1 MSARAS
7 AERLA
12 RVMASDITIYNE
24 EAIKRG
30 IQNDTLFDEVAND
43 LRDAE
48 RNWRE
53 RVDEEFKD
61 DMSLFRRA
69 FVDNVFAGAG
79 NIESDIF

>member
-24 EAIKRG
+24 EPIKRG
-30 IQNDTLFDEVAND
+30 IQNDTLFDELAND

-53 RVDEEFKD
+53 RVDEEFKED
-61 DMSLFRRA
+61 LSLFRRA

-79 NIESDIF
+79 NIDSDIF

>member
-24 EAIKRG
+24 EPIKRG

-79 NIESDIF
+79 NIKSDIF

>member
-1 MSARAS
+1 MSAQKS

-12 RVMASDITIYNE
+12 RVMASDIAIYNE
-24 EAIKRG
+24 EQIKRG
-30 IQNDTLFDEVAND
+30 IQNDTLFDELSDD

-53 RVDEEFKD
+53 RVDDAYKD

-69 FVDNVFAGAG
+69 FIDNVFAGAG
-79 NIESDIF
+79 NIKSDIF